1 MTTPTRTRYVGY
13 RFPAEIISHAV
24 WLYFRFSLSLRMVD
38 QLLAACRLID
48 KGLMDESP
56 HVQFVMGVQ
65 NAMPAEERLLDILL
79 EETRRVLPRATWTV
93 AGIGPNQSWVMEWVL
108 ARGGDGVRTGL
119 EDNIRIT
126 KDRLAKS
133 NAELVQIAAEA
144 ISRYGGRP
152 ATPQEAR
159 QALNLRAAA

>member
-65 NAMPAEERLLDILL
+65 NAMPADERLLDILL
-79 EETRRVLPRATWTV
+79 EETRRVLPRAT
-93 AGIGPNQSWVMEWVL
+93 
-108 ARGGDGVRTGL
+108 
-119 EDNIRIT
+119 
-126 KDRLAKS
+126 
-133 NAELVQIAAEA
+133 
-144 ISRYGGRP
+144 
-152 ATPQEAR
+152 
-159 QALNLRAAA
+159 

>member
-1 MTTPTRTRYVGY
+1 
-13 RFPAEIISHAV
+13 
-24 WLYFRFSLSLRMVD
+24 
-38 QLLAACRLID
+38 
-48 KGLMDESP
+48 MDERP
-56 HVQFVMGVQ
+56 HVQFVMGVK

-79 EETRRVLPRATWTV
+79 EETRRVLPRPPGRRPASG
-93 AGIGPNQSWVMEWVL
+93 ANQARVMEWVL

-133 NAELVQIAAEA
+133 NAELVQLAAEA
-144 ISRYGGRP
+144 IARHGGRP

-159 QALNLRAAA
+159 QALHLRPAA